1 MTDPVLNHLDKGQF
15 ANGYDSDDVNRAF
28 GAIKQHL
35 GVDLICVWE
44 YFDDAGYGGSSEFY
58 LVEGN
63 AAYELA
69 GDLWPWLSG
78 DTDAEHPGSPDQW
91 KGATASGIDGWQDYP
106 GDGFSNY
113 APK

>member
-1 MTDPVLNHLDKGQF
+1 MTDPLLEHLHKGQF
-15 ANGYDSDDVNRAF
+15 ADGYDSDDVNRAF
-28 GAIKQHL
+28 GAIKHVV

-63 AAYELA
+63 TAYDLA

-78 DTDAEHPGSPDQW
+78 DTEVEHPGNPQQW
-91 KGATASGIDGWQDYP
+91 KGQQANDIDSWHDYPCDGWC
-106 GDGFSNY
+106 NY